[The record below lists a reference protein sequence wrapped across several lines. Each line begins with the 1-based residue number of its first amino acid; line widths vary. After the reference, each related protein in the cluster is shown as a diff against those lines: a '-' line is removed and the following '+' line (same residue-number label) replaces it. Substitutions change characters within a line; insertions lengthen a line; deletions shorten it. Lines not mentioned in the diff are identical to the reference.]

1 MKRVL
6 IATDGSDH
14 ALKAAE
20 LGAEL
25 AIKMDGAELHI
36 LAVAYYEPSQEV
48 ELRQF
53 AQSEHLDGGLL
64 NARMHLR
71 KAMRNER
78 GSRPRRRVPRPLRPL
93 WPQEIRPR
101 RFSPTSRP
109 MPLTQSWL
117 AGGERAASLGCFSA
131 ASPRSSLRSR
141 PVWWSSVL
149 SFSGASCCR
158 RSGAVR
164 ACRLRLRQASP
175 LRRSGNP
182 WAWRRAPSASRPRSP
197 R

>member
-25 AIKMDGAELHI
+25 AIKMNGAELHI

-64 NARMHLR
+64 NAAH
-71 KAMRNER
+71 A
-78 GSRPRRRVPRPLRPL
+78 
-93 WPQEIRPR
+93 
-101 RFSPTSRP
+101 
-109 MPLTQSWL
+109 L
-117 AGGERAASLGCFSA
+117 AQGHAERARLQAEAKGAKTIKASVATGDPTEEILAYITANAIDAVVVGRRGKGRIAGLLLG
-131 ASPRSSLRSR
+131 
-141 PVWWSSVL
+141 SVSQKL
-149 SFSGASCCR
+149 AT
-158 RSGAVR
+158 
-164 ACRLRLRQASP
+164 L
-175 LRRSGNP
+175 
-182 WAWRRAPSASRPRSP
+182 APCIVITCP
-197 R
+197 